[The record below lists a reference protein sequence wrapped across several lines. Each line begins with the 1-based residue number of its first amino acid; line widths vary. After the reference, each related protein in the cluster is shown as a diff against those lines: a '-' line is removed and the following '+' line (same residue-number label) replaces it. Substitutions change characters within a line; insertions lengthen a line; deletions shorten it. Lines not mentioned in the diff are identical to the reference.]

1 MQLFHLCLI
10 ISCSRP
16 VLLFKPPSCALGG
29 FRTWTLTRIKNLEL
43 LWSYSLFCL
52 PTSSLIFEISST
64 PPLLCIERP

>member
-10 ISCSRP
+10 ISVH

-29 FRTWTLTRIKNLEL
+29 FGAWTLTRIKNLEL

-52 PTSSLIFEISST
+52 LTSFLLFEISST
-64 PPLLCIERP
+64 PPPLCIGRP